1 MAEPDV
7 NSMAVCRIELARLV
21 DHRGDHERARTILE
35 SNLQTFRT
43 APTTANASNVVARL
57 FETWH
62 ALLRIGV
69 NLDSMATDDWARQA
83 FGLLGL
89 TADVDKIKAGE
100 KLENGLLI
108 QRLLGETAA
117 AQRQTGK
124 LESARRYC

>member
-69 NLDSMATDDWARQA
+69 NSDSMATDDWARQA
-83 FGLLGL
+83 FGLQGL
-89 TADVDKIKAGE
+89 TADVDRIKAGE